1 MLSDCDAAANKTNAD
16 TEYQCYRNQ
25 CMEHLIYRY
34 STPSGIA
41 APINPITIPST
52 TNGARTK

>member
-25 CMEHLIYRY
+25 RVEYFLHRKEIHH
-34 STPSGIA
+34 IA
-41 APINPITIPST
+41 DKPELVRNVHDDFSVQDI
-52 TNGARTK
+52 